1 MKGVFARTNPQLI
14 LLFEL
19 LQAHR
24 TDLKRRKE
32 VDIHYFLL
40 FPGEPEA
47 NLPKYTVRVIWSG
60 WTPTQNMQQIIDQP
74 F

>member
-24 TDLKRRKE
+24 TDLEKRGE
-32 VDIHYFLL
+32 ADIHYYSLL
-40 FPGEPEA
+40 DCISSSFPSEVEA
-47 NLPKYTVRVIWSG
+47 NLPKHIVRLI
-60 WTPTQNMQQIIDQP
+60 
-74 F
+74 

>member
-24 TDLKRRKE
+24 TDLEKRGE
-32 VDIHYFLL
+32 VEIHYYSLL
-40 FPGEPEA
+40 DCIF
-47 NLPKYTVRVIWSG
+47 TVRVI
-60 WTPTQNMQQIIDQP
+60 
-74 F
+74 